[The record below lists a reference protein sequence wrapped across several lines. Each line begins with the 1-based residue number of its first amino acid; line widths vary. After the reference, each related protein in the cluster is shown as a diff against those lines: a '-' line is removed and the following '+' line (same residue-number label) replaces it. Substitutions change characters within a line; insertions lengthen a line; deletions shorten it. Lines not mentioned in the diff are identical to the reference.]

1 MNTDK
6 TEIVYSKKEYKYT
19 KECYL
24 RLKNELKVLAIQQ
37 QMLKPQRK
45 CNENLKVER
54 KVQQHIAIDSVQ
66 TNKYN
71 IRLLFIVYDE
81 IRGKDERVKLE
92 ESKLDVYR
100 LKTLKKFRDEYLKE
114 TKTLS

>member
-6 TEIVYSKKEYKYT
+6 TEILYNKKEYKYT

-45 CNENLKVER
+45 CNENL
-54 KVQQHIAIDSVQ
+54 
-66 TNKYN
+66 
-71 IRLLFIVYDE
+71 
-81 IRGKDERVKLE
+81 
-92 ESKLDVYR
+92 
-100 LKTLKKFRDEYLKE
+100 
-114 TKTLS
+114 